1 MYISCNA
8 PDYSQTTKPR
18 GRVTVELPCLFSWGA
33 DCHLGLTRW
42 EFRRLVPV

>member
-18 GRVTVELPCLFSWGA
+18 GRVTVELPCLVNLSTMSQSSAGGQIVTWG
-33 DCHLGLTRW
+33 
-42 EFRRLVPV
+42 